1 MENVMHG
8 GTHDA
13 HHQHEVELSA
23 MPLIAAVGSFLL
35 PMAFMATFSW
45 GLPSVVGLVLAGVAV
60 VILMVGL
67 FGWLNEVHA
76 KKEEAGLS
84 SMAIIVFIISEV
96 ALFGGLFG
104 GYLYAMLFTE
114 QWPPAS
120 TPEGVPPL
128 GLAVIMTVFLLSSSA
143 TIHNAEDKLHHG
155 DMGGFKGW
163 IVFTMIL
170 GGLFMAFM
178 AYEWH
183 ELMGEGFTIGL
194 NEYGTF
200 FYTITGFHGSH
211 VLVGL
216 TMQLFC
222 LILAAGGKI
231 GKHKQTLAKVTS
243 LYWHFVDIVWLL
255 VVSLIYVVPFL
266 KAGQ

>member
-8 GTHDA
+8 GTKEV
-13 HHQHEVELSA
+13 HHQVELSVW
-23 MPLIAAVGSFLL
+23 PLITAVGAFLIPISF
-35 PMAFMATFSW
+35 MTAFSW
-45 GLPSVVGLVLAGVAV
+45 GLSSVGLVLAGVAV
-60 VILMVGL
+60 VVLIVGL

-76 KKEEAGLS
+76 KKEDAGLS
-84 SMAIIVFIISEV
+84 KLAIIVFIVSEV

-104 GYLYAMLFTE
+104 GYLYAMLFTDL
-114 QWPPAS
+114 WPPAN
-120 TPEGVPPL
+120 TPEGVPPI
-128 GLAVIMTVFLLSSSA
+128 GLAVLMTIFLLSSSF
-143 TIHNAEDKLHHG
+143 TIHNAEEKLAHG

-163 IVFTMIL
+163 LVMTTIL
-170 GGLFMAFM
+170 GALFMAFM

-183 ELMGEGFTIGL
+183 ELIAEKNFTVRS

-211 VLVGL
+211 VIVGL
-216 TMQLFC
+216 LMQIFC
-222 LILAAGGKI
+222 MILAAGAKI
-231 GKHKQTLAKVTS
+231 GKNRQTMVKVTG

-255 VVSLIYVVPFL
+255 VVSLIYVVPYL